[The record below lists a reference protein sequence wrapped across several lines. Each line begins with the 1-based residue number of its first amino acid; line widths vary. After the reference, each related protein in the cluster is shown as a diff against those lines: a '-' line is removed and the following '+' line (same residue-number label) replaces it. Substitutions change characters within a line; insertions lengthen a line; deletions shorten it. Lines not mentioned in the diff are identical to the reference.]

1 MKFKS
6 TPEIN
11 LQNFVFIRGQIAR
24 TYFNMRHFNYVLIT
38 KTTKTQTSLA
48 VPKICKFLPAEGHPG
63 KVARRDDQHS
73 ISTSNGAY
81 GKCDENSDAVLLAS
95 YFSFHF
101 ASNEFFYIRSPTINS
116 YV

>member
-38 KTTKTQTSLA
+38 TTTKIQTSFNL
-48 VPKICKFLPAEGHPG
+48 PKICKFLSAEGHPG
-63 KVARRDDQHS
+63 KVAGQAEERASHLAA
-73 ISTSNGAY
+73 NGAY
-81 GKCDENSDAVLLAS
+81 ENENIEPSSPL
-95 YFSFHF
+95 FFH
-101 ASNEFFYIRSPTINS
+101 
-116 YV
+116 